1 MYANSLLRWSDEL
14 SRIGYHVPYLGEELA
29 SFTHNVILALVK
41 NKRKKVSRAERFSI
55 LEKHNHR
62 CSLCGD
68 KGDTFSKQLELDHP
82 VPLRDCGDNIQN
94 LVPLCTTCHSH
105 KSYLESM
112 TPFQDNPI
120 ASVFEK
126 SVFQAFHDSP
136 KPKQA
141 VQQIHNPA
149 KTQAVEID
157 TIRCRR
163 NAFDQNLEPIP
174 IFAN

>member
-1 MYANSLLRWSDEL
+1 MWRQRGCIQQSTG
-14 SRIGYHVPYLGEELA
+14 IGPPGAFV
-29 SFTHNVILALVK
+29 
-41 NKRKKVSRAERFSI
+41 R
-55 LEKHNHR
+55 
-62 CSLCGD
+62 
-68 KGDTFSKQLELDHP
+68 
-82 VPLRDCGDNIQN
+82 LRDNEQS
-94 LVPLCTTCHSH
+94 LVPLCTACHSH

-126 SVFQAFHDSP
+126 SVFQEFHDSP

-141 VQQIHNPA
+141 VQQIHNPT

>member
-1 MYANSLLRWSDEL
+1 
-14 SRIGYHVPYLGEELA
+14 
-29 SFTHNVILALVK
+29 
-41 NKRKKVSRAERFSI
+41 
-55 LEKHNHR
+55 
-62 CSLCGD
+62 
-68 KGDTFSKQLELDHP
+68 
-82 VPLRDCGDNIQN
+82 
-94 LVPLCTTCHSH
+94 
-105 KSYLESM
+105 M

-126 SVFQAFHDSP
+126 KSVFREFHDSP

>member
-1 MYANSLLRWSDEL
+1 
-14 SRIGYHVPYLGEELA
+14 
-29 SFTHNVILALVK
+29 
-41 NKRKKVSRAERFSI
+41 
-55 LEKHNHR
+55 
-62 CSLCGD
+62 
-68 KGDTFSKQLELDHP
+68 
-82 VPLRDCGDNIQN
+82 
-94 LVPLCTTCHSH
+94 
-105 KSYLESM
+105 M

-126 SVFQAFHDSP
+126 GVFQAFHDSP

-141 VQQIHNPA
+141 VQQLHTPA

-174 IFAN
+174 IFRQLMKYVLWMILF

>member
-1 MYANSLLRWSDEL
+1 M
-14 SRIGYHVPYLGEELA
+14 
-29 SFTHNVILALVK
+29 ALVK
-41 NKRKKVSRAERFSI
+41 NKRKKVSKAERFSI

-62 CSLCGD
+62 CSQCGD
-68 KGDTFSKQLELDHP
+68 KGDAFSNQLELDHP
-82 VPLRDCGDNIQN
+82 VPLRDCGDNEQS
-94 LVPLCTTCHSH
+94 LVPLCNACHSH

-136 KPKQA
+136 KPRQA
-141 VQQIHNPA
+141 VQQIHTPA

-174 IFAN
+174 IFRQLMRYVLWMISFLVITISSTKT